1 MKKRKKW
8 LSVLT
13 AAALTVSM
21 GTSLTTI
28 PSKAF
33 AAGSIGSELTV
44 VQSDI
49 VPVKSQAYD
58 WGRVKIVGGGLIPG
72 ITFNT
77 KEKDLI
83 YARTD
88 MGGAYRWDP
97 ATKTWIQLLE
107 WLNKDDWNLSG
118 VESMATDPVDPNR
131 VYIAAGTYSN
141 EWVTTNGYILR
152 SKDRGQTWEKTEMP
166 FKFGG
171 NMPGRGMGERL
182 VVDPNDNRI
191 LYLGARNGNGLWK
204 SEDYGAT
211 WHKVSSFTPVGDVKD
226 YFGGNI
232 GPVWVTFDPST
243 GSAGHATQTIY
254 VGLADT
260 QTSIYKSVD
269 GGATWEPVAGQPKQ
283 GLLPHHGMLGSNGM
297 LYIAYNSGLGPFDA
311 GNGAIWKLD
320 TKTGEWTDISPGGA
334 GNTSIPYGGLGVDA
348 QHPDTLMVASYN
360 IWWPD
365 QSIYRSTDGG
375 KTWNNL
381 WQFTATGKRD
391 NRYTIDYSIAPWLDW
406 GVHPDPE
413 TNPVT
418 SPTLGWGIG
427 DLEID
432 PFNSDRIMYGTGA
445 TVYGS
450 EDMTDFDKGEK
461 IKLSV
466 MANGIEENGILG
478 LISPPSGAPLI
489 SAMGDIGGFRH
500 EDLNTAPHM
509 IRNPYINATTD
520 LDYAESNPN
529 LIVRVGNTQPDIV
542 ERMGISTDNGVT
554 WTPATNPWQ
563 AESTYNTGGGSVAVG
578 ANGHTI
584 VWAPKPDGNAEFPV
598 SFTTDLGKTWTASKG
613 IPQGAM
619 VSSDRVN
626 PDKFYGFLDGTFYVS
641 TDGGANFSAAASGLP
656 KYLSGKFKAAPTAEG
671 DIWLAATANSE
682 HPEYGAGLFHSTDSG
697 ASFTKVSGI
706 SEALSVG
713 FGKEAPGKTYKTIY
727 TVMKVNGGKFWFYRS
742 EDKGASWIR
751 INDDQHQYANVEATI
766 TGDGQV
772 YGRVYIGTNGMGI
785 VRGDIKQG
793 AALQGFHVNDLTVE
807 AGKSAALAPVF
818 DGGASSRPVVWSSS
832 DASVASVSGDQVTG
846 LKSGT
851 AELTAISADGQ
862 YAATAVVT
870 VTPAITQSKGTIHA
884 EPVADVGGTAT
895 VSLGEDIL
903 RSAIEQMPDKT
914 VTIAVKPPA
923 DVKAVKVEMPAKS
936 LSYADD
942 RNVKKIVVNNGL
954 AVVSIDPKLI
964 RGSLLS
970 STVSVA
976 LQVGIVDA
984 STLPSDVQNKLGGSR
999 MLDFSLMVDG
1009 KPVTKFDGDD
1019 INVAIGYTLKDG
1031 EKPNRVELYYLNDNG
1046 KLEIIDNAKY
1056 NPKTGNVEFK
1066 AKQLGKYAVKYS

>member
-1 MKKRKKW
+1 MKKRNKW
-8 LSVLT
+8 LAVLT

-28 PSKAF
+28 PDKAF
-33 AAGSIGSELTV
+33 AADSIGSAATA

-58 WGRVKIVGGGLIPG
+58 WGRVKIVGGGLISG
-72 ITFNT
+72 IIYNPT
-77 KEKDLI
+77 EKDLI

-107 WLNKDDWNLSG
+107 WLNKEDWNLSG
-118 VESMATDPVDPNR
+118 VESIATDPVDPNR

-171 NMPGRGMGERL
+171 NMPGRTMGERL
-182 VVDPNDNRI
+182 AVDPNDNRI

-211 WHKVSSFTPVGDVKD
+211 WHKVSSFAPVGDVED
-226 YFGGNI
+226 GYGGKI
-232 GPVWVTFDPST
+232 GPVWITFDPST

-269 GGATWEPVAGQPKQ
+269 GGATWEPAAGQPTQ
-283 GLLPHHGMLGSNGM
+283 GFLPHHGTLGSNSM
-297 LYIAYNSGLGPFDA
+297 LYISYNSAIGPWDA
-311 GNGAIWKLD
+311 GDGAVWKLD
-320 TKTGEWTDISPGGA
+320 TKTGEWTDISPTGDS
-334 GNTSIPYGGLGVDA
+334 NTPYGGLAVDA
-348 QHPDTLMVASYN
+348 QHPDTLMVATAN
-360 IWWPD
+360 NWWPD
-365 QSIYRSTDGG
+365 EQFYRSTDGG
-375 KTWNNL
+375 KTWKTL
-381 WQFTATGKRD
+381 WQFTSYPQRD
-391 NRYTIDYSIAPWLDW
+391 NRYTIDISLAPWLDW
-406 GVHPDPE
+406 GFKRDPVTDPE
-413 TNPVT
+413 T
-418 SPTLGWGIG
+418 SPKLGWGIG

-445 TVYGS
+445 TLYGS

-461 IKLSV
+461 IGISV
-466 MANGIEENGILG
+466 MADGIEENAILG

-500 EDLNTAPHM
+500 EDLNKSPHM
-509 IRNPYINATTD
+509 IRNPYLNTTLD
-520 LDYAESNPN
+520 LDYAETNPN
-529 LIVRVGNTQPDIV
+529 LIVRVGHTQPDIV
-542 ERMGISTDNGVT
+542 ERMGVSTDNGVT
-554 WTPATNPWQ
+554 WTPATNPFQ
-563 AESTYNTGGGSVAVG
+563 ATITYNTGGGSVAVG

-584 VWAPKPDGNAEFPV
+584 VWAPNLDGNGQFPV
-598 SFTTDLGKTWTASKG
+598 SFTTDLGKTWTASQG
-613 IPQGAM
+613 IPQGAS

-641 TDGGANFSAAASGLP
+641 TDGGANFSAAVSGLP
-656 KYLSGKFKAAPTAEG
+656 KDLSGKFKAAPTAEG

-682 HPEYGAGLFHSTDSG
+682 HPEYGAGLFRSTDSG
-697 ASFTKVSGI
+697 ASFKKVSGVD
-706 SEALSVG
+706 EALSVG

-727 TVMKVNGGKFWFYRS
+727 AVMKVNGGKFGFYRS
-742 EDKGASWIR
+742 EDEGASWIR

-766 TGDGQV
+766 TGDRQV

-785 VRGDIKQG
+785 VRGDIKQD
-793 AALQGFHVNDLTVE
+793 AAVQGFHVDDVTVM

-832 DASVASVSGDQVTG
+832 DASVASVSGDQITG
-846 LKSGT
+846 LKPGT
-851 AELTAISADGQ
+851 AALAAVSADGQ

-870 VTPAITQSKGTIHA
+870 VTPAITQSNGTIHA
-884 EPVADVGGTAT
+884 EPAADAGGTAS
-895 VSLGEDIL
+895 VSLGEEIL
-903 RSAIEQMPDKT
+903 RSAIEQTPNKT
-914 VTIAVKPPA
+914 LIVEVKPLS
-923 DVKAVKVEMPAKS
+923 DVKTVKVEMPAKS

-942 RNVKKIVVNNGL
+942 RGVKTIVVDNGL
-954 AVVSIDPKLI
+954 AAVSIDPKLI
-964 RGSLLS
+964 RGSRLS
-970 STVSVA
+970 STASVE

-984 STLPSDVQNKLGGSR
+984 STLPGDVQNKLDGSK
-999 MLDFSLMVDG
+999 MLDFSLTVDG
-1009 KPVTKFDGDD
+1009 KPVTNLNGND
-1019 INVAIGYTLKDG
+1019 ISLAIGYTLKDG
-1031 EKPNRVELYYLNDNG
+1031 EKPNRVTLYYLNDNG
-1046 KLEIIDNAKY
+1046 KLEIINNAKY

-1066 AKQLGKYAVKYS
+1066 AKHLGKYAVKYS

>member
-1 MKKRKKW
+1 MKKRKIW

-21 GTSLTTI
+21 GPSLTTN
-28 PSKAF
+28 PGKAF
-33 AAGSIGSELTV
+33 AADSTGSAATA

-72 ITFNT
+72 IIFNT

-107 WLNKDDWNLSG
+107 WLNKEDWNLSG
-118 VESMATDPVDPNR
+118 VESIATDPVDPNR

-141 EWVTTNGYILR
+141 EWVQTNGYILR
-152 SKDRGQTWEKTEMP
+152 SNDRGQTWEKTEMP

-171 NMPGRGMGERL
+171 NMPGRTMGERL
-182 VVDPNDNRI
+182 VIDPNDNRI
-191 LYLGARNGNGLWK
+191 LYVGARNGNGLWK

-211 WHKVSSFTPVGDVKD
+211 WHKVSSFTAIGDVND
-226 YFGGNI
+226 YFGGNV
-232 GPVWVTFDPST
+232 GPVWITFDPST

-254 VGLADT
+254 VGLADK

-283 GLLPHHGMLGSNGM
+283 GFMPHHGTLGSNGM
-297 LYIAYNSGLGPFDA
+297 LYITYNSELGPFDA
-311 GNGAIWKLD
+311 GSGAVWKLD

-334 GNTSIPYGGLGVDA
+334 GNTSNPFGGLAVDA
-348 QHPDTLMVASYN
+348 QHPDTLMAVTLN
-360 IWWPD
+360 KWWPD

-375 KTWNNL
+375 KTWKNL
-381 WQFTATGKRD
+381 WEFTSYPKRD
-391 NRYTIDYSIAPWLDW
+391 NRYTIDYSISPWLDW
-406 GVHPDPE
+406 GIQRDPE
-413 TNPVT
+413 TDPVT

-445 TVYGS
+445 TLYGS
-450 EDMTDFDKGEK
+450 EDMTNFDKGEK
-461 IKLSV
+461 IGISV

-500 EDLNTAPHM
+500 EDLNKSPHM
-509 IRNPYINATTD
+509 IRNPYLNSSTD
-520 LDYAESNPN
+520 LDYAETNPN
-529 LIVRVGNTQPDIV
+529 LIVRVGTASNQDA
-542 ERMGISTDNGVT
+542 RMGVSTDNGIT
-554 WTPATNPWQ
+554 WTPAANAWQ
-563 AESTYNTGGGSVAVG
+563 AENSDNTSGGQVAVG

-584 VWAPKPDGNAEFPV
+584 VWAPKPDGSAVRPV
-598 SFTTDLGKTWTASKG
+598 SFSTDLGKTWTASQG
-613 IPQGAM
+613 IPQGAS

-626 PDKFYGFLDGTFYVS
+626 PDKFYGFLDGVFYVS
-641 TDGGANFSAAASGLP
+641 TDGGANFSAAAASGLP
-656 KYLSGKFKAAPTAEG
+656 QNLNGKFKAAPTAEG
-671 DIWLAATANSE
+671 DIWLASS
-682 HPEYGAGLFHSTDSG
+682 GGLYRSTDSG
-697 ASFTKVSGI
+697 ASFKKINGVD
-706 SEALSVG
+706 EALSIG

-727 TVMKVNGGKFWFYRS
+727 AVLKVNGGKFWFYRS
-742 EDKGASWIR
+742 EDEGASWIR
-751 INDDQHQYANVEATI
+751 INDEQHQYANVESTI

-793 AALQGFHVNDLTVE
+793 AAVQGFHVNDLTVM
-807 AGKSAALAPVF
+807 AGNSAALAPVF

-832 DASVASVSGDQVTG
+832 DESVASVSGDQVTG
-846 LKSGT
+846 LKPGT
-851 AELTAISADGQ
+851 AAITAVSADGQ

-870 VTPAITQSKGTIHA
+870 VTPAITQSNGKIHA
-884 EPVADVGGTAT
+884 EPSVDTEGTAS

-903 RSAIEQMPDKT
+903 RSAIEQTQDKT
-914 VTIAVKPPA
+914 VSVEVKPLA

-936 LSYADD
+936 LTYADD
-942 RNVKKIVVNNGL
+942 RGVKTIVVDNGL
-954 AVVSIDPKLI
+954 AAVSIDPKLV
-964 RGSLLS
+964 RGSRLS
-970 STVSVA
+970 PTAGVQ

-984 STLPSDVQNKLGGSR
+984 GTLPGDVQNKLGGSR
-999 MLDFSLMVDG
+999 MLDFSLTVDG
-1009 KPVTKFDGDD
+1009 KPVTKFDGND
-1019 INVAIGYTLKDG
+1019 ISVAIGYTLKDG

-1046 KLEIIDNAKY
+1046 KLEVVNNAKY

>member
-8 LSVLT
+8 LAVLT

-21 GTSLTTI
+21 GSSLTTV
-28 PSKAF
+28 PGKAF
-33 AAGSIGSELTV
+33 AADSTGSAATA

-58 WGRVKIVGGGLIPG
+58 WGRVKIVGGGLITG
-72 ITFNT
+72 VIFNP

-107 WLNKDDWNLSG
+107 WLNKEDWNLSG
-118 VESMATDPVDPNR
+118 VESIATDPVDPNR

-141 EWVTTNGYILR
+141 DWVKTNGYILR
-152 SKDRGQTWEKTEMP
+152 SQDRGQTWEKTEMP

-182 VVDPNDNRI
+182 AVDPNDNRI
-191 LYLGARNGNGLWK
+191 LYLGGRNGNGLWK

-211 WHKVSSFTPVGDVKD
+211 WHKVSSFTPVGDVED
-226 YFGGNI
+226 GYGGKI
-232 GPVWVTFDPST
+232 GPVWVTFDPLT

-254 VGLADT
+254 VGLADK

-283 GLLPHHGMLGSNGM
+283 GFLPHHGTLGSNGM
-297 LYIAYNSGLGPFDA
+297 LYIAYNSGVGPWDA
-311 GNGAIWKLD
+311 GTGAVWKLN
-320 TKTGEWTDISPGGA
+320 TQTGEWTDISPGGS
-334 GNTSIPYGGLGVDA
+334 GDTSIPFGGLAVDA
-348 QHPDTLMVASYN
+348 QHPDTLMVATLNKWY
-360 IWWPD
+360 PD
-365 QSIYRSTDGG
+365 NQFYRSTDGG
-375 KTWNNL
+375 QTWKTF
-381 WQFTATGKRD
+381 WQFTETGKRD

-406 GVHPDPE
+406 GIQRDPE
-413 TNPVT
+413 TDPVT

-427 DLEID
+427 DMEID

-445 TVYGS
+445 TLYGS

-461 IKLSV
+461 IQISV
-466 MANGIEENGILG
+466 MANGIEENGILA

-489 SAMGDIGGFRH
+489 SGMGDIGGFRH
-500 EDLNTAPHM
+500 EDLNTSPHM
-509 IRNPYINATTD
+509 IRNPYLNSTLD
-520 LDYAESNPN
+520 LDYAETNPN
-529 LIVRVGNTQPDIV
+529 LIVRVGHTQSDIV
-542 ERMGISTDNGVT
+542 ERMGVSTDNGVT

-563 AESTYNTGGGSVAVG
+563 AGVPINYNTGGGYVSVG

-584 VWAPKPDGNAEFPV
+584 VWAPNLDGNGEFPV
-598 SFTTDLGKTWTASKG
+598 SFTTDLGKTWTASQG

-656 KYLSGKFKAAPTAEG
+656 QNLSGKFKVAPTAEG
-671 DIWLAATANSE
+671 DIWLASSE
-682 HPEYGAGLFHSTDSG
+682 GLFHSTDSG
-697 ASFTKVSGI
+697 VSFTKVSGI

-727 TVMKVNGGKFWFYRS
+727 AVMKVNGGKFWFYRS
-742 EDKGASWIR
+742 EDKGESWIR
-751 INDDQHQYANVEATI
+751 INDDQHQYANVESTI

-807 AGKSAALAPVF
+807 AGKLASLTPVF
-818 DGGASSRPVVWSSS
+818 DGGTSSRPVVWSSS
-832 DASVASVSGDQVTG
+832 DESVASVSGNQVTG
-846 LKSGT
+846 LKPGT
-851 AELTAISADGQ
+851 AAITAVSADGQ
-862 YAATAVVT
+862 YAASATVT
-870 VTPAITQSKGTIHA
+870 VTPAITQSNGTIHA
-884 EPVADVGGTAT
+884 EPSVNTEGTAS
-895 VSLGEDIL
+895 VSLSGDIL
-903 RSAIEQMPDKT
+903 RSAIEQTSDKKVT
-914 VTIAVKPPA
+914 VEVKPLA
-923 DVKAVKVEMPAKS
+923 DVKAVKVEMPVQS
-936 LSYADD
+936 LSYADN
-942 RNVKKIVVNNGL
+942 RGVKTIVVANGL
-954 AVVSIDPKLI
+954 AAVSIDPKLV
-964 RGSLLS
+964 RGSRLS
-970 STVSVA
+970 PTASVA

-984 STLPSDVQNKLGGSR
+984 STLPGDVRNKLGGSG
-999 MLDFSLMVDG
+999 MLDFSLTVDG
-1009 KPVTKFDGDD
+1009 KPVTKFDGND
-1019 INVAIGYTLKDG
+1019 ISVKIGYTLKDG
-1031 EKPNRVELYYLNDNG
+1031 EKPNRVTLYYLNDNG
-1046 KLEIIDNAKY
+1046 KLKIINNAKY

-1066 AKQLGKYAVKYS
+1066 AKQLGKYAVKYA